1 MIKEQDNL
9 KKIQNHMR
17 FEKHGNKMLME
28 WNKSLCSG
36 IHKIYYWNK
45 WKESNI
51 TSLITVDGINIAK
64 RLKIAET
71 SNNKNYIQIKIYLT

>member
-1 MIKEQDNL
+1 
-9 KKIQNHMR
+9 
-17 FEKHGNKMLME
+17 MLME
-28 WNKSLCSG
+28 RNKSLWSG

-51 TSLITVDGINIAK
+51 PFLLTVDGTNIAK

-71 SNNKNYIQIKIYLT
+71 SNNRNYIQIKIYLT